1 MKGLRISLA
10 AITVLLLMA
19 GCGTIGDVLGT
30 GSPNNP
36 SNTQS
41 ISGNVNYID
50 YNARRIDL
58 NSNNGYTTSVY
69 YDNSTSFTLNN
80 QSVSPNAIR
89 QGDYITVQA
98 YNSSNGQLIA
108 QNVYDNGGGM
118 ASGYP
123 APYPSGNYPSNG
135 QQFTITGTVNSVDTT
150 AQRIDL
156 YSAYATGLRTNG
168 GQGNY
173 SVYYNSNTPVYYQ
186 GNSYSPTA
194 LERGDQVSVS
204 AYDNGGGRYV
214 ASSINVTRNVRGQ

>member
-10 AITVLLLMA
+10 AITALILMA

-30 GSPNNP
+30 GSPNP
-36 SNTQS
+36 TSGQS
-41 ISGNVNYID
+41 ISGNVNSID

-69 YDNSTSFTLNN
+69 YNNSTSFTLNN
-80 QSVSPNAIR
+80 QNVSANAIR

-98 YNSSNGQLIA
+98 YNNSNGQLIA

-118 ASGYP
+118 ASGGYP
-123 APYPSGNYPSNG
+123 APYPSSNYPNNG
-135 QQFTITGTVNSVDTT
+135 QFTITGTVNNVDVTN
-150 AQRIDL
+150 QRIDL
-156 YSAYATGLRTNG
+156 YSAYTTGLRTNG

-194 LERGDQVSVS
+194 LERGDQVSVT
-204 AYDNGGGRYV
+204 AYDNGGGRYM
-214 ASSINVTRNVRGQ
+214 ASSINVTRNVRNQ

>member
-10 AITVLLLMA
+10 ALTALLLLA
-19 GCGTIGDVLGT
+19 GCGSIGNVLGT
-30 GSPNNP
+30 GSPYPATNG
-36 SNTQS
+36 QS

-58 NSNNGYTTSVY
+58 ASNGYTTSVY
-69 YDNSTSFTLNN
+69 YDNSTQFTLNN
-80 QSVSPNAIR
+80 QSVSANAIR

-98 YNSSNGQLIA
+98 YNNNNGQLIA

-123 APYPSGNYPSNG
+123 APYPSGSYPSSSS
-135 QQFTITGTVNSVDTT
+135 FTISGTVNYVDTT

-156 YSAYATGLRTNG
+156 SSAYTSLRTNG

-173 SVYYNSNTPVYYQ
+173 SVYYDSRTPVYYQ
-186 GNSYSPTA
+186 GNTYSPTA
-194 LERGDQVSVS
+194 LERGDQVSIT
-204 AYDNGGGRYV
+204 AYDNGGGRYT
-214 ASSINVTRNVRGQ
+214 ASSINVTRNVRNQ

>member
-10 AITVLLLMA
+10 AITALFLMA

-30 GSPNNP
+30 GSPSS

-41 ISGNVNYID
+41 ISGNVNSID

-58 NSNNGYTTSVY
+58 SSNNGYTTSFY
-69 YDNSTSFTLNN
+69 YNNSTSFTLNN

-98 YNSSNGQLIA
+98 YSSSNGQLIA
-108 QNVYDNGGGM
+108 QNVNDNGGGM
-118 ASGYP
+118 ASGGYP
-123 APYPSGNYPSNG
+123 APSPGSNYPNNG
-135 QQFTITGTVNSVDTT
+135 QFTITGTVSSVDTNN
-150 AQRIDL
+150 QRIDL
-156 YSAYATGLRTNG
+156 YSAYTSGLRTNG

-186 GNSYSPTA
+186 NNTYAPTA
-194 LERGDQVSVS
+194 LERGDQVSIS

-214 ASSINVTRNVRGQ
+214 ASSINVTRNVRNQ

>member
-10 AITVLLLMA
+10 AVTALLLMA
-19 GCGTIGDVLGT
+19 GCGSIGNVLGT
-30 GSPNNP
+30 GSPNYP
-36 SNTQS
+36 ANTQS

-50 YNARRIDL
+50 FNARRIDL
-58 NSNNGYTTSVY
+58 NSNNGYTTTVY

-98 YNSSNGQLIA
+98 YNNNNGQLIA
-108 QNVYDNGGGM
+108 QNVYDTGGGM

-123 APYPSGNYPSNG
+123 SGNYPTSG
-135 QQFTITGTVNSVDTT
+135 QNFTLNGTVNYVDTS

-156 YSAYATGLRTNG
+156 TSAYTTGLRTNG
-168 GQGNY
+168 GQGNF
-173 SVYYNSNTPVYYQ
+173 SVYYNTNTPVYYQ
-186 GNSYSPTA
+186 GNTYSPTA

-214 ASSINVTRNVRGQ
+214 ASSINVTRNIRGQ